1 MNHVL
6 SINYPHC
13 TKTCLTLIGISLLG
27 VAPVANARVTQ
38 INITETEAPTFGGA
52 TFGSVGQ
59 YERIEGTITGEVDPK
74 DPLNAVIV
82 DIDRA
87 PKNTNGTVG
96 YTATFQIL
104 RPIDLDKGNHRV
116 IFELPNRGRTN
127 VLGIFNDSQTANTTT
142 SSGDP
147 GNAFLMNQGYTIVEG
162 AWDTSAQGAGL
173 FTVQFP
179 IATRK
184 DGSTITGPATE
195 EFVIDVGATPASEPL
210 TYPAATAD
218 KSKAFLTVRENYGD
232 MPQPVPVNGWDY
244 TDTTMLNAV
253 KLTSGNFG
261 GPGSFGPTALYE
273 FTYIAKQPVVVGLGF
288 ASLRDLATF
297 LRNAKTD
304 DNGVANPLVGDVRAI
319 YTVCSSQP
327 CRTTRDF
334 VLFGFNEAEHSQQKA
349 LKGQHLD
356 HEKVFDG
363 MLNWKGGGSGI
374 FMNYRFAQP
383 GRTHRQHIA
392 RWTPEI
398 QFPFADVD
406 TFDRVTGKFGS
417 RLDRCRQTSTCPKI
431 FEANSANEYWAK
443 ASSGLTTDGQGN
455 DLDLDKADN
464 VRYYLFSSFPHG
476 AATGLGICQQQQNP
490 LAPNQVLRALLL
502 DLDDWASMGRDP
514 PGNRVPRLA
523 DKTLAPALPQSGMG
537 FPNIPGVVYNGI
549 HHTGDLL
556 DFGPRFDDGIL
567 TVLPPVVSTP
577 YEVYIPKT
585 DRDGN
590 DIAGIRTPDVAV
602 PIATY
607 TGWALRAETD
617 PQDADGCDASGQ
629 RLPFAATK
637 TARLAVGDPR
647 LSLQERYKDHATYV
661 SLVTAAT
668 QRLEHERLLLDQD
681 VQAYVAA
688 AEAAAVP

>member
-1 MNHVL
+1 
-6 SINYPHC
+6 
-13 TKTCLTLIGISLLG
+13 
-27 VAPVANARVTQ
+27 
-38 INITETEAPTFGGA
+38 
-52 TFGSVGQ
+52 
-59 YERIEGTITGEVDPK
+59 
-74 DPLNAVIV
+74 
-82 DIDRA
+82 
-87 PKNTNGTVG
+87 
-96 YTATFQIL
+96 
-104 RPIDLDKGNHRV
+104 
-116 IFELPNRGRTN
+116 
-127 VLGIFNDSQTANTTT
+127 
-142 SSGDP
+142 
-147 GNAFLMNQGYTIVEG
+147 
-162 AWDTSAQGAGL
+162 
-173 FTVQFP
+173 
-179 IATRK
+179 
-184 DGSTITGPATE
+184 
-195 EFVIDVGATPASEPL
+195 
-210 TYPAATAD
+210 
-218 KSKAFLTVRENYGD
+218 
-232 MPQPVPVNGWDY
+232 
-244 TDTTMLNAV
+244 V

-334 VLFGFNEAEHSQQKA
+334 VLFGFNEAEHR
-349 LKGQHLD
+349 GQHLD

-502 DLDDWASMGRDP
+502 DLDDWATMGREP
-514 PGNRVPRLA
+514 PRNRVPRLA

-602 PIATY
+602 SIATY

-661 SLVTAAT
+661 SLVTAAA

-681 VQAYVAA
+681 VQAYIAA